1 MFPSRVRKAIQAN
14 LWIENMSSPQ
24 LQLALWVPQPILLLA
39 VAVVMFRRR
48 LHKDFPVFFAF
59 VLAEILIFAVEFP
72 VHELAASNVYFYT
85 FWIAAVVNLLFQ
97 FKIIHE
103 IFLDILRPYHAL
115 KDLGTALLKWAAL
128 IMILVSVVFISTNSE
143 WINPLGRI
151 VFSLQRCVRVVQCGI
166 ILFLLAFCRPLGVSW
181 RRPSFGIALGFG
193 IIAGVELINF
203 ALFTGGHISNDTVSL
218 LNMGSYNLGVLLWLS
233 YAVLNRPG
241 LPSAV
246 LVPQRWDHALM
257 EIQPQPESESLI
269 PMFEHM
275 VDRALSKTQNT
286 HA

>member
-1 MFPSRVRKAIQAN
+1 
-14 LWIENMSSPQ
+14 MSSPQ
-24 LQLALWVPQPILLLA
+24 LQLALWMPQPMLLLA
-39 VAVVMFRRR
+39 VAVVIFRRR
-48 LHKDFPVFFAF
+48 LQRDFPVFFAY
-59 VLAEILIFAVEFP
+59 VLTEIFIFAVEFP
-72 VHELAASNVYFYT
+72 VHELAGPQVYFYT
-85 FWIAAVVNLLFQ
+85 FWIAAVVNLIFQ

-128 IMILVSVVFISTNSE
+128 IMILVSAVFISTNSE
-143 WINPLGRI
+143 LVNPMGRI
-151 VFSLQRCVRVVQCGI
+151 VISLQRCVRVVQCGI

-193 IIAGVELINF
+193 IIAGVELIGC
-203 ALFTGGHISNDTVSL
+203 ALFTGGHVSNDTLSL
-218 LNMGSYNLGVLLWLS
+218 FSMAAYNLGVLLWLS
-233 YAVLNRPG
+233 YAVLNRPE

-257 EIQPQPESESLI
+257 ELQPQPESESLI

-275 VDRALSKTQNT
+275 VDRALSKTQNH